1 MEEKE
6 KVDYLPLGSIVILKG
21 GVQKVVI
28 IARGLV
34 TAVTTPAGFFDYGG
48 CLYPQGIVGDQIM
61 YFNHSD
67 IAKVDVYKRQLA
79 GCLTGNYKK
88 VLYIDAERMQVFQ
101 HHLNNRGPVSAP
113 DVYMKL
119 ADPKDSV

>member
-67 IAKVDVYKRQLA
+67 IAKVVFEGYTDEDDKMMVDNINEWYRNSDFDRVDVTVWNKR
-79 GCLTGNYKK
+79 
-88 VLYIDAERMQVFQ
+88 R
-101 HHLNNRGPVSAP
+101 RGESG
-113 DVYMKL
+113 DVK
-119 ADPKDSV
+119 